1 MRTQRKPLKRTP
13 PPPAQQK
20 QNGKIMAINTP
31 SLGRTFMEG
40 ISLGTG
46 SALGHRM
53 MDIVFGPRN
62 VQVSVPSSNPVS
74 SNNEDLC
81 KSIKEKYEM
90 CLLNN
95 ISNCNDLSDLMI
107 KYNCN

>member
-46 SALGHRM
+46 SALGHRA

-62 VQVSVPSSNPVS
+62 MQVSVPTTPNTSTDKFCNS
-74 SNNEDLC
+74 L
-81 KSIKEKYEM
+81 KEKYEM
-90 CLLNN
+90 CLMNN
-95 ISNCNDLSDLMI
+95 ITNCSELNELMV

>member
-1 MRTQRKPLKRTP
+1 MKTQRKSLKRTP
-13 PPPAQQK
+13 PPPTKQK

-31 SLGRTFMEG
+31 SLGRTFMDG
-40 ISLGTG
+40 I
-46 SALGHRM
+46 ALGGGSTIGHRL
-53 MDIVFGPRN
+53 MDGIFGPRN
-62 VQVSVPSSNPVS
+62 VQVSVPSCNPVNS
-74 SNNEDLC
+74 NEDFC

-95 ISNCNDLSDLMI
+95 ISNCNELSDLMI

>member
-1 MRTQRKPLKRTP
+1 MKTQRKPLKRTP
-13 PPPAQQK
+13 PPPAQK

-31 SLGRTFMEG
+31 SLGRTFMDG

-46 SALGHRM
+46 SALGHRA

-62 VQVSVPSSNPVS
+62 MQVAVPSTTNTSTD
-74 SNNEDLC
+74 EFC
-81 KSIKEKYEM
+81 KTLKEKYEI
-90 CLLNN
+90 CLMNN
-95 ISNCNDLSDLMI
+95 ITQCTELNDLLK

>member
-1 MRTQRKPLKRTP
+1 MKTQRNSLKRSP
-13 PPPAQQK
+13 PPPAKQK

-46 SALGHRM
+46 SALGHRV
-53 MDIVFGPRN
+53 MDGIFGPRN
-62 VQVSVPSSNPVS
+62 VEVSVPSSS
-74 SNNEDLC
+74 SNEDFC
-81 KSIKEKYEM
+81 KSIEEKYEM

-95 ISNCNDLSDLMI
+95 ISNCNELSDLMI